1 MIPVTNVR
9 DFWRKRPWILFKYTE
24 KVTET
29 GKMIVFTVE
38 TNSKHVGLVH

>member
-1 MIPVTNVR
+1 MIPVTNVC
-9 DFWRKRPWILFKYTE
+9 DFYANVREFYFKYTE

-29 GKMIVFTVE
+29 GRMIVFTVE